1 MRALFTDVCQAD
13 AFRPEFESVSA
24 PKSTLDFKQV
34 SVVHRASSAPHR
46 KRLAMCLHKWA
57 DAGHRQLQK
66 YQARIIRRRGD
77 PGPREPVANPLLK
90 HAALTE
96 KEIRDRARRTAIQG

>member
-1 MRALFTDVCQAD
+1 M
-13 AFRPEFESVSA
+13 
-24 PKSTLDFKQV
+24 
-34 SVVHRASSAPHR
+34 
-46 KRLAMCLHKWA
+46 
-57 DAGHRQLQK
+57 QK